1 MTDKQKPTGAE
12 TWQDKM
18 PKVPR
23 YYSPTELLER
33 RVSRLEQDIKEL
45 RGIYASEKNIIIG
58 ALTTHY
64 EVAHSSIIK
73 EKIKGLSY
81 LASKIADNAV

>member
-1 MTDKQKPTGAE
+1 MSKEDKKPTGTE

-33 RVSRLEQDIKEL
+33 RVSRLEQDYKNLRKEL
-45 RGIYASEKNIIIG
+45 
-58 ALTTHY
+58 
-64 EVAHSSIIK
+64 
-73 EKIKGLSY
+73 GL
-81 LASKIADNAV
+81 

>member
-1 MTDKQKPTGAE
+1 MTDKERLRISGAE

-33 RVSRLEQDIKEL
+33 RVSRLEQDIKEP
-45 RGIYASEKNIIIG
+45 
-58 ALTTHY
+58 
-64 EVAHSSIIK
+64 
-73 EKIKGLSY
+73 
-81 LASKIADNAV
+81 

>member
-1 MTDKQKPTGAE
+1 MKEEDRKPTGGE

-33 RVSRLEQDIKEL
+33 RVTRLEIEINEIKEFINDVTVK
-45 RGIYASEKNIIIG
+45 R
-58 ALTTHY
+58 Y
-64 EVAHSSIIK
+64 ESLISVPLK
-73 EKIKGLSY
+73 
-81 LASKIADNAV
+81 

>member
-1 MTDKQKPTGAE
+1 MRVQLPFGFIWKHYIKMTDKQKPTGAE

-45 RGIYASEKNIIIG
+45 RK
-58 ALTTHY
+58 
-64 EVAHSSIIK
+64 
-73 EKIKGLSY
+73 KIQE
-81 LASKIADNAV
+81 

>member
-23 YYSPTELLER
+23 YYSPTELLEK

-45 RGIYASEKNIIIG
+45 RK
-58 ALTTHY
+58 
-64 EVAHSSIIK
+64 
-73 EKIKGLSY
+73 KIQE
-81 LASKIADNAV
+81 

>member
-1 MTDKQKPTGAE
+1 MKKEDRKPTGGE

-33 RVSRLEQDIKEL
+33 RVKRLENEIKE
-45 RGIYASEKNIIIG
+45 
-58 ALTTHY
+58 
-64 EVAHSSIIK
+64 IK
-73 EKIKGLSY
+73 EFSNDGTVKS
-81 LASKIADNAV
+81 